1 MQYQKTEKHCEE
13 VFCRIF
19 SRPFTAAIFFFLIS
33 NGFAPLNVL
42 QSNKSS
48 GKHQQQAPWQ
58 RMASSMTSILNDKRQ
73 KQQRF
78 SEDLKRLCQ
87 TQTSGVHL
95 SSYCVH
101 YWDICDIGVSTIA
114 CSISHPSCRNERAF
128 ELKNVS
134 QKLVCTWT
142 PGGTFKSAMWGY
154 I

>member
-1 MQYQKTEKHCEE
+1 MRKFFA
-13 VFCRIF
+13 VF
-19 SRPFTAAIFFFLIS
+19 FTAFYSCNNSFLIS

-134 QKLVCTWT
+134 QKLVLVCTWT
-142 PGGTFKSAMWGY
+142 PGGTFKSAIWDH